1 MSAQRDTLTLIDK
14 RTLQVAHTLRP
25 RPGKTTAHVEFT
37 RDGRYALVSVM
48 ETPGELLVIDAATLR
63 EVAALP
69 MMKPIGKYNV
79 HNKVTRS
86 EGTSH

>member
-1 MSAQRDTLTLIDK
+1 M
-14 RTLQVAHTLRP
+14 
-25 RPGKTTAHVEFT
+25 EFT
-37 RDGRYALVSVM
+37 RDGRY
-48 ETPGELLVIDAATLR
+48 TGQRDGNPGELLVIDATTLR